1 MIDHEIVMVNA
12 MNVRGNSSVVKF
24 GGYDQ
29 NALKAGTSLTVLRT
43 KDEKGYIL
51 KASEFKYDSTSL
63 ISGIPKDVDLNPQLP
78 YMYVPDS
85 DSTHVFYVIN

>member
-51 KASEFKYDSTSL
+51 SASSFTYDTTSL
-63 ISGIPKDVDLNPQLP
+63 LSGYAKDIDLNP
-78 YMYVPDS
+78 
-85 DSTHVFYVIN
+85 